1 MSVSEF
7 PIPSKD
13 EVRQDPRREAR
24 DEDLWEEGLWGEDR
38 WNEDRWSPRFTLV
51 MVVLSSL
58 ILWCGIVL
66 LISWI
71 F

>member
-13 EVRQDPRREAR
+13 EVRPDAAQEAYGR
-24 DEDLWEEGLWGEDR
+24 DR
-38 WNEDRWSPRFTLV
+38 WDEDRWSTRFTLL

-66 LISWI
+66 AISWI

>member
-13 EVRQDPRREAR
+13 EVRQNARHEAH
-24 DEDLWEEGLWGEDR
+24 DESLWDEGLWRKDR
-38 WNEDRWSPRFTLV
+38 WDEDRWSARFTLV
-51 MVVLSSL
+51 MLVLSSL

-66 LISWI
+66 VISWI